1 MPFFFVFSFRNHLF
15 RLHLEDLSL
24 IQVGEN
30 VSMSFLSFFSEI
42 AQTAQAPRMRLTGVV
57 ATMCTWMNE

>member
-30 VSMSFLSFFSEI
+30 VYVYVFSVFLFRNCSDSSNTQD
-42 AQTAQAPRMRLTGVV
+42 QTPH
-57 ATMCTWMNE
+57 E